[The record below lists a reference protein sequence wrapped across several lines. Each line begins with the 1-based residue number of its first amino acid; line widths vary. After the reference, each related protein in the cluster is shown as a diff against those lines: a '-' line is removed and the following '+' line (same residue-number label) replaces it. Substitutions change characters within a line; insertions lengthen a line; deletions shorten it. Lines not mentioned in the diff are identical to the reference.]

1 MGFSLV
7 VLVIVLALASAVVC
21 FSLFGVCI
29 SWSTFAFSVGK
40 AGNTL
45 KQAH

>member
-1 MGFSLV
+1 MGLSLV

-21 FSLFGVCI
+21 FSLLGVCI

-40 AGNTL
+40 AGNIS